1 MAEEKKVGFVAMTSE
16 QKAKADIPEIGIG
29 MIGQAFMGKAHS
41 NAWKQM
47 PYIFWPPAAIP
58 KLVTICGVHEEALKE
73 SAKRYGYEKYT
84 TNWKDVIKDEKVQ
97 VVDIGTPNYLHAEIS
112 IEAAKAGKNII
123 CEKPLARNSKE
134 AKEMR
139 DFIKKAGVKNICCFN
154 YRTVPAIVLIKNLI
168 MDGKLGRIYHYR
180 ARYLQEWIMDPNFPM
195 IWKLKKNES
204 GSGALGD
211 LGSHIIDLGRFLC
224 GEIKSVMATSAT
236 FIKERYNE
244 QTKTK
249 EKVEVDDAIAS
260 VLEFEN
266 GAIGTIEASRF
277 CAGRKNYNTIEINA
291 ENGSIWWDLEN
302 MNNLWVFWRN
312 ESPIE
317 TQGFHCVNVTES
329 YHPYYD
335 KWWPHGHIIGW
346 ENTFVHIVYN
356 MTEAVINNKPVEPYI
371 ATFEDGYRNAVIS
384 DAIIKSSETGKKEFC
399 VYE

>member
-16 QKAKADIPEIGIG
+16 EKAKADIPEIGIG

-195 IWKLKKNES
+195 IWKLKKNEC

-224 GEIKSVMATSAT
+224 GEIKAVMATSAT

>member
-1 MAEEKKVGFVAMTSE
+1 MAEGGKVGFVAMTSE
-16 QKAKADIPEIGIG
+16 EKAKANIPEVGIG

-84 TNWKDVIKDEKVQ
+84 TNWKDVINDEKIQ
-97 VVDIGTPNYLHAEIS
+97 IVDIGTPNYLHAEIS

-168 MDGKLGRIYHYR
+168 MDGKLGRIYHFR

-195 IWKLKKNES
+195 IWKLKKSES

-224 GEIKSVMATSAT
+224 GEIKAVMATSVT

-244 QTKTK
+244 QTKSK

-312 ESPIE
+312 ESLIE

-335 KWWPHGHIIGW
+335 RWWPHGHIIGW

-371 ATFEDGYRNAVIS
+371 ATFEDGYRNAVVS

-399 VYE
+399 VFE